1 MNFLVHAFAFVLIAG
16 LVAAAGLTVAFLLT
30 RAYLRRH
37 WRLVRGHVVTRGLL
51 AAVAALAAGRERYA
65 GRATPDE
72 LSRGTAARV
81 RRRMWSAVEDA
92 EIAVAHAS
100 SHDAPVADLPAVC
113 RRLRGVADDLDAL
126 LRMERRLPRGTARP
140 DSVRRQVAEVIG
152 AARDVQTAAL
162 QAGGD
167 AAQPQVRE
175 LVRQARDEVELVS
188 VALSRLRS
196 LSPPR

>member
-1 MNFLVHAFAFVLIAG
+1 MTFMAHAVVFLLLAG
-16 LVAAAGLTVAFLLT
+16 LVALAGLAVAFLLT
-30 RAYLRRH
+30 RAYLRRR

-51 AAVAALAAGRERYA
+51 AALAALAAGRERYA

-72 LSRGTAARV
+72 LSRGASPRV

-113 RRLRGVADDLDAL
+113 RRLRSVADDLDAL
-126 LRMERRLPRGTARP
+126 LRLERRLPRGTARP

-188 VALSRLRS
+188 VALSRMRS

>member
-1 MNFLVHAFAFVLIAG
+1 MTFLVHALAVLLLAG
-16 LVAAAGLTVAFLLT
+16 LVALGVLAVAFMLT
-30 RAYLRRH
+30 RAYLRRR
-37 WRLVRGHVVTRGLL
+37 WRLVRGHVVTRGVL
-51 AAVAALAAGRERYA
+51 AGVTALAAGRERYA

-100 SHDAPVADLPAVC
+100 SHDAPVADLPSVC
-113 RRLRGVADDLDAL
+113 RRLRSVADDLDAL
-126 LRMERRLPRGTARP
+126 LRLERRLPRDTARP
-140 DSVRRQVAEVIG
+140 ESVRRQVAEVIG
-152 AARDVQTAAL
+152 AARDVQAAAL
-162 QAGGD
+162 EAGGD

-175 LVRQARDEVELVS
+175 LVRQARDEVDLLS